1 SGTNSRLPPLSTD
14 LLERPQIQPSDADAL
29 RPPRRRRRGPSDVDP
44 RPGHIPGLD
53 GIRAIAIIS
62 VLVFHF
68 TPTMLPA
75 GFLGVDV
82 FFVLSGFLIT
92 TLLLRDV
99 SRKGRINLPQFWLRR
114 ARRLLPALVTVVVVS
129 VATARLVSSDLL
141 VNIGR
146 QALGAMTFS
155 TNWVEVAAG
164 ASY

>member
-1 SGTNSRLPPLSTD
+1 SGTNTHYRALGTD
-14 LLERPQIQPSDADAL
+14 LLERPQIQPTDADAL
-29 RPPRRRRRGPSDVDP
+29 RPPRRRRRGPSDVAP

-114 ARRLLPALVTVVVVS
+114 ARRLLPALVTVEEVS
-129 VATARLVSSDLL
+129 VATAPQVCTVLL
-141 VNIGR
+141 GNIGR
-146 QALGAMTFS
+146 HALGAWTSS
-155 TNWVEVAAG
+155 TNWIKVTE
-164 ASY
+164 